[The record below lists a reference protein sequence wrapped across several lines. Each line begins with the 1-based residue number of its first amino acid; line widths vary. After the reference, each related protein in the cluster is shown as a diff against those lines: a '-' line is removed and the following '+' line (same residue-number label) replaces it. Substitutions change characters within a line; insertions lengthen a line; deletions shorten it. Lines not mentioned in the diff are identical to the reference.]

1 MPPFP
6 TPLQPPPPLPQ
17 VHHLQQIK
25 GLCPGAFDW
34 RHVLVPNPVT
44 KRPEQQL
51 LLLLPDKADQAKV
64 VAQLAAAVE
73 EEVGVQVGGWGG
85 WGWGGWGVTG

>member
-6 TPLQPPPPLPQ
+6 TPLHTTPLPQ

-51 LLLLPDKADQAKV
+51 LLLLPDKADQAKA

-73 EEVGVQVGGWGG
+73 EEVGGWGG
-85 WGWGGWGVTG
+85 GGGVGVDWVGRGKG